1 MSPAASETV
10 VLSARVAAA
19 FGVPREAHL
28 LAGGFDRNTYR
39 SGHVVL
45 RRLGPDAVAEA
56 TWTAELFD
64 RLHRLRSP
72 DFRVPRPLRGAGG
85 SWIVD
90 GWTAETFLE
99 GRAARRSD
107 APALVAAIQAFHA
120 AIAHEPY
127 PDFRRKPVRPPN
139 PWDRADGWAWG
150 ELPVPVDPRLVAPLT
165 RLARVRRPLPP
176 LREQLIHGDLNP
188 DNTLIAPG
196 EPPAIIDMTPYW
208 RPAGFAAAVA
218 AYWLGPYRG
227 DEHVLAHFEGVP
239 HFDQLLVRAALR
251 MLLTFRDLSDV
262 GDVDQYA
269 PAIDIICRRLSA

>member
-1 MSPAASETV
+1 
-10 VLSARVAAA
+10 
-19 FGVPREAHL
+19 
-28 LAGGFDRNTYR
+28 
-39 SGHVVL
+39 
-45 RRLGPDAVAEA
+45 
-56 TWTAELFD
+56 
-64 RLHRLRSP
+64 
-72 DFRVPRPLRGAGG
+72 
-85 SWIVD
+85 
-90 GWTAETFLE
+90 
-99 GRAARRSD
+99 
-107 APALVAAIQAFHA
+107 
-120 AIAHEPY
+120 
-127 PDFRRKPVRPPN
+127 
-139 PWDRADGWAWG
+139 
-150 ELPVPVDPRLVAPLT
+150 VPVDPRLVAPLT